1 MAVYFDYPIQKAGL
15 GASLTHHM
23 VEWHSSFAVLAV
35 ASKNESTDADGCVNL
50 YLDEVGIMSPEEFPL
65 ETAR

>member
-1 MAVYFDYPIQKAGL
+1 MAVYFDHPIQKADL
-15 GASLTHHM
+15 GESQTYHK

-50 YLDEVGIMSPEEFPL
+50 FLDEVGMVS
-65 ETAR
+65 